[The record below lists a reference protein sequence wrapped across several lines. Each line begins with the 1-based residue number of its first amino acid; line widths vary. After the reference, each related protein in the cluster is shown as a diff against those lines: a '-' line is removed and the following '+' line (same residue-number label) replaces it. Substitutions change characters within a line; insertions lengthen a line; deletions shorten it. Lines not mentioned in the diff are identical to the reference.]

1 MSGGAGR
8 QVIPS
13 PLLHPKPLDVIPSE
27 CDLGPSNMKL
37 RSPKRSGCLRGIREI
52 RSQKKP
58 QLWATD
64 FADFTEKNQG
74 KDGRADRYC
83 LAEIRGTRTPPF

>member
-1 MSGGAGR
+1 VKSAA
-8 QVIPS
+8 
-13 PLLHPKPLDVIPSE
+13 
-27 CDLGPSNMKL
+27 
-37 RSPKRSGCLRGIREI
+37 
-52 RSQKKP
+52 KKP